1 MIWPGS
7 DGTYFVP
14 EVPAAFST
22 DMLARTFGRQLKG
35 SGRIVGLSAPFSPLA
50 RPSLVKGNVSQ
61 LRFNSQFKMSKEQL
75 EDEQVKKRS
84 AKLLFLLL
92 TLAIGSTLIA
102 RNTRKSREVPRE
114 SIEDIVDENE
124 MKKSSAPAST
134 ASTAAKKDISVI
146 FVLGGPGSGKGT
158 QSANLVKDYGFV
170 HLSAGDLLREEQARP
185 GSQYGQLIDE
195 YIRAGKIVPQEV
207 TIGLLERAISENMA
221 NGKTK
226 FLVDGF
232 PRKMDQAITFEEQVA
247 KSSFTLF
254 FECPESVMLER
265 LLSRGKTSGR
275 TDDNAES
282 IKKRFRV
289 FTETS
294 MPVVDYF
301 DKQGRVVKLRC
312 DNSPDQVYSTVKEA
326 LKQRGVI
333 E

>member
-1 MIWPGS
+1 
-7 DGTYFVP
+7 
-14 EVPAAFST
+14 
-22 DMLARTFGRQLKG
+22 MLARTIGRQLKG

-50 RPSLVKGNVSQ
+50 RPSLVKGNVNQ

-102 RNTRKSREVPRE
+102 RNTKKSREVPRE

-124 MKKSSAPAST
+124 MKRSSAPAS
-134 ASTAAKKDISVI
+134 AVAKKDISVI

-232 PRKMDQAITFEEQVA
+232 PRKMDQAITFEEKVA
-247 KSSFTLF
+247 KSDFTLF

-265 LLSRGKTSGR
+265 LLSRGQTSGR
-275 TDDNAES
+275 ADDNVES

-289 FTETS
+289 FVETS

-301 DKQGRVVKLRC
+301 DKQGRVVKLQC
-312 DNSPDQVYSTVKEA
+312 DKSPDQVYSTVKDA